1 MMSKISALYDDEDA
15 LSNVQK
21 AAQRAQMRKRAQASS
36 FTGMECEGIL
46 HKLPM
51 KKHGILGA
59 GKDRVF
65 KLSACV
71 LRYFTVRTHKLKG
84 AVTLMPN
91 AHLEENINSAGDLM
105 SFSLSVPDVTGK
117 LVVQRSVFTYDEA
130 EAGPGSSGAQPTS
143 PRLFQPGYIDPL
155 SKFVQCIRNSIAL
168 LRKKP
173 DMEGVLRKLP
183 MSGKPGKGELARYFT
198 LQGTVLRYFGGGSIG
213 NNRNHFHTLKGNIGL
228 TKQCILQSSHSGLGI
243 SLKVPGQGTL
253 IATAD
258 TKSTANA
265 WFMAINAALMR
276 IGGGNRPPESGNT
289 PPMSR
294 VNLVTS
300 MSQLGIDGSVRS
312 IDSRPSVPPRISSE
326 SRVVTEAVPESKQT
340 LSSRGS
346 SLFASAIAGKNEAH
360 EAHTRAV
367 PVVAVRGTVTEHNSS
382 RTRVTATQVVAAAAV
397 ETTAAPTK
405 VVSPGSATNESV
417 ESFLQEL
424 GLERFSTACEEEGY
438 DSLRLL
444 AQMEADD
451 YAAIGMKRG
460 HIRILERALH
470 DRGLGE

>member
-1 MMSKISALYDDEDA
+1 MFPD
-15 LSNVQK
+15 V
-21 AAQRAQMRKRAQASS
+21 
-36 FTGMECEGIL
+36 
-46 HKLPM
+46 
-51 KKHGILGA
+51 
-59 GKDRVF
+59 
-65 KLSACV
+65 
-71 LRYFTVRTHKLKG
+71 RYFTVRTHKLKG

-183 MSGKPGKGELARYFT
+183 MSGKPGKGELARFVIFLNEPTSQAESAALANVRIVRFRDFLRCPIRYFT

-265 WFMAINAALMR
+265 WFMAINAALVSAAEAFACLL
-276 IGGGNRPPESGNT
+276 NR
-289 PPMSR
+289 
-294 VNLVTS
+294 
-300 MSQLGIDGSVRS
+300 
-312 IDSRPSVPPRISSE
+312 
-326 SRVVTEAVPESKQT
+326 
-340 LSSRGS
+340 
-346 SLFASAIAGKNEAH
+346 
-360 EAHTRAV
+360 
-367 PVVAVRGTVTEHNSS
+367 
-382 RTRVTATQVVAAAAV
+382 
-397 ETTAAPTK
+397 
-405 VVSPGSATNESV
+405 
-417 ESFLQEL
+417 
-424 GLERFSTACEEEGY
+424 
-438 DSLRLL
+438 LR
-444 AQMEADD
+444 
-451 YAAIGMKRG
+451 
-460 HIRILERALH
+460 
-470 DRGLGE
+470 